1 MVTKKQDP
9 ARKAAAKKVPAK
21 TATEAEKTGIDWE
34 AVELH
39 YRSGIRSLKDIGAEF
54 GVSDAGIIK
63 RAKRD
68 SWTRDLAAK
77 IKAKADAKVSAAAVS
92 ARVSEQRAANENQIV
107 EANAELQA
115 RVRREQRTDISRS
128 RKLVMTL
135 LTELE
140 LQTDNVVLLEQLAE
154 LLYDQGDE
162 TTKAQQDA
170 QAKRMELF
178 QKVISLGGRTS
189 TMKSLAE
196 SLKTLV
202 ALEREAFGID
212 ERRTPDSQTVFNM
225 QF

>member
-1 MVTKKQDP
+1 M
-9 ARKAAAKKVPAK
+9 
-21 TATEAEKTGIDWE
+21 ATEKAGIDWE

-39 YRSGIRSLKDIGAEF
+39 YRSGIRSLKDIGSEF

-68 SWTRDLAAK
+68 KWTRDLSAK

-92 ARVSEQRAANENQIV
+92 AEVSEQRAANETQIV

-140 LQTDNVVLLEQLAE
+140 LQTDNVGLLEQLSE
-154 LLYDQGDE
+154 LLYDKSGDM
-162 TTKAQQDA
+162 TAAQQTA
-170 QAKRMELF
+170 QEKRVKLF
-178 QKVISLGGRTS
+178 NKVISLGGRTG
-189 TMKSLAE
+189 TMKSLAD
-196 SLKTLV
+196 SLQTLV

-212 ERRTPDSQTVFNM
+212 EKRAPDSQTVFNM